1 MAIRFYLCDVLGT
14 GSSPSDAFHAAVI
27 GLLSPEPDWHIH
39 DCRVDDTQAA
49 GKMLAWADV
58 TSAQHSIL
66 VGGTGVTYVPFEDDA
81 GNPLTRNDPIGSIN
95 STKRTQIQNFMENNH
110 VPMQGL
116 TLTDSIYTLLRR
128 FFARCRIRQY
138 LKANDYTELLDA
150 KVSSIPAAKRQAITT
165 ELEAR
170 GFDLTGI
177 GGQTTIR
184 EALRLLIIQD
194 NVAF

>member
-1 MAIRFYLCDVLGT
+1 MAIRYYLCDVLGSGT
-14 GSSPSDAFHAAVI
+14 SPEDAFHAAAV
-27 GLLSPEPDWHIH
+27 GVLTPEPDWRIH
-39 DCRVDDTQAA
+39 DCRVDDTVAA

-58 TSAQHSIL
+58 TDSQHTL
-66 VGGTGVTYVPFEDDA
+66 VNAASGVTYVPFEDDA
-81 GNPLTRNDPIGSIN
+81 GNPLTRNDPIGSIAAA
-95 STKRTQIQNFMENNH
+95 KRTQIQNFMENNH

-116 TLTDSIYTLLRR
+116 TLTDEIYVLLRR
-128 FFARCRIRQY
+128 FFSRCRIRQY
-138 LKANDYTELLDA
+138 LRANDHTELLDN